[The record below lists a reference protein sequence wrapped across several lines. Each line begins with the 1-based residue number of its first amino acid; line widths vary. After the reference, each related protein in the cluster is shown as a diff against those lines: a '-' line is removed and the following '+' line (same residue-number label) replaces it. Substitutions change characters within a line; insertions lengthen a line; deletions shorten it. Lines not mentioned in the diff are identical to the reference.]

1 MFLALAFRFSKAA
14 WNPKRNLCDVLSTA
28 PRGLM
33 VLVWGYSKRNLYY
46 LDILTKHISQAM
58 AFDLIIL
65 LLCTYRLASHR
76 TSTLGHLLLRDGIVR
91 SRLTL
96 CIDIIFLTLIYSS
109 RQAYFCVVFAAN
121 LVQTVMAGLHMN
133 PVMNII
139 TLPFALV
146 VSVIAATTVFRNV
159 FTAHDNFTADS
170 NSPSGASGPNRSD
183 GPTLRTGAR
192 ILFNHNSTTQQMS
205 TNEIPL
211 GDYKSTHDMEPISV
225 HKVVDVEV
233 DGVPTQTVCEPPS
246 PHGMV

>member
-1 MFLALAFRFSKAA
+1 
-14 WNPKRNLCDVLSTA
+14 
-28 PRGLM
+28 M